1 MKKYAICVSL
11 FLFVI
16 LIVFSISIKSFSA
29 EVSVQEY
36 LKGKLPAIFNIYLAS
51 LEDLDEQEVEFID
64 LLANLPVEEQR
75 TFAREVYEEGFSPE
89 LLERLRDLQGK
100 LEKPYLKVA
109 FPGTDRQKISGNP
122 IFVFGCTLPS
132 QNTKVTVNGEEVERY
147 DELTGN
153 FLTLVE
159 IPEKTEFPIKVT
171 ATLGEEE
178 TSLERTVVY
187 EPTWQEM
194 PEEPLAI
201 HSANVQ
207 PREDQI
213 LGEGE
218 LLRVIVQGSP
228 GAEAAFKIGNS
239 GAEVAM
245 EELSILPAS
254 LNGRGIYLGSY
265 PVKESDIS
273 IKGKEEWQFITVLLR
288 RGGKEISR
296 RLPGKVSLTT
306 GDTPH
311 IFKTI
316 NERTRFYRINRES
329 FNLQGVTLGGD
340 GWLTQVVGY
349 DLLPETYFK
358 VTGKAGEYFR
368 IRLGAND
375 YLIHQSDMAEY
386 QDEGGELNSTLS
398 GITIKQKE
406 GKSEVRLNFSNSR
419 HIPFLIED
427 KSEQLSITFY
437 GIGRSENFSITG
449 SSSSVKTIEL
459 VPQVTGLSA
468 IESAAVLNIKLYHPL
483 VGYDYF
489 WDKSELVISLRKPP
503 AISPDNP
510 LQNRIIVLDP
520 GHGGDAVGAIG
531 PGDVPEK
538 VVVLEISRYL
548 KQLLV
553 EKGARVI
560 MTRSGDRNLSIRERI
575 EKAVEEEADLFISIH
590 ANAHAQ
596 GADAVSYHGHMT
608 LYNYNYNKQLAEIIL
623 NNLAKKTGLPKTR
636 VWKRPDIGVLR
647 RPQVPSVLVETAY
660 LMHPKD
666 NRYLLLPEYQ
676 HELALSIR
684 DGISD
689 YFLNINSSN

>member
-1 MKKYAICVSL
+1 MVMAGSL
-11 FLFVI
+11 RLWF
-16 LIVFSISIKSFSA
+16 
-29 EVSVQEY
+29 
-36 LKGKLPAIFNIYLAS
+36 
-51 LEDLDEQEVEFID
+51 D
-64 LLANLPVEEQR
+64 LL
-75 TFAREVYEEGFSPE
+75 
-89 LLERLRDLQGK
+89 
-100 LEKPYLKVA
+100 
-109 FPGTDRQKISGNP
+109 
-122 IFVFGCTLPS
+122 
-132 QNTKVTVNGEEVERY
+132 
-147 DELTGN
+147 
-153 FLTLVE
+153 
-159 IPEKTEFPIKVT
+159 
-171 ATLGEEE
+171 
-178 TSLERTVVY
+178 
-187 EPTWQEM
+187 
-194 PEEPLAI
+194 
-201 HSANVQ
+201 
-207 PREDQI
+207 
-213 LGEGE
+213 
-218 LLRVIVQGSP
+218 
-228 GAEAAFKIGNS
+228 
-239 GAEVAM
+239 
-245 EELSILPAS
+245 
-254 LNGRGIYLGSY
+254 
-265 PVKESDIS
+265 
-273 IKGKEEWQFITVLLR
+273 
-288 RGGKEISR
+288 
-296 RLPGKVSLTT
+296 
-306 GDTPH
+306 
-311 IFKTI
+311 
-316 NERTRFYRINRES
+316 
-329 FNLQGVTLGGD
+329 
-340 GWLTQVVGY
+340 
-349 DLLPETYFK
+349 ETYFK
-358 VTGKAGEYFR
+358 VTAKQGNTR

-560 MTRSGDRNLSIRERI
+560 MTRSEDRNLSIRERI